1 MFTDRQLELISEAVE
16 DYGVLVDEDSA
27 DECEEILT
35 IIEAHF
41 LNKWSILK
49 HKCSRWLQLVL
60 NHMHSQEK
68 KSFKF
73 SVEYVIIC

>member
-1 MFTDRQLELISEAVE
+1 MMFTDRQLELISEAVE

-41 LNKWSILK
+41 LNKK
-49 HKCSRWLQLVL
+49 
-60 NHMHSQEK
+60 
-68 KSFKF
+68 
-73 SVEYVIIC
+73 